1 MNIHS
6 VKQGCTSQRMT
17 ERNFYNLF
25 RLSQFTAKEM
35 LKVKEPI
42 EKKHV
47 KTKDFFFETLIPLCG
62 LGQVRKIN
70 FIPLAWTPSIFCLR
84 SIFMNPQGFLR
95 IKHINNLLCRWAKV
109 CTGLTKPRLL
119 QLEQIGLNWNC
130 FIHDSTLHCVEK
142 STIMGLAR
150 DAEMEFGS
158 CLTVRKCVYIQKE
171 QTENIF
177 FVIEVNDARKG
188 LKSCY
193 RGIPL
198 LCLILCTPVCL

>member
-1 MNIHS
+1 MNIPS

-130 FIHDSTLHCVEK
+130 YIHVHCDSTLHCMEK

-150 DAEMEFGS
+150 DAVLLWGNVCIF
-158 CLTVRKCVYIQKE
+158 RKNRQK
-171 QTENIF
+171 IF
-177 FVIEVNDARKG
+177 FCNW
-188 LKSCY
+188 S
-193 RGIPL
+193 
-198 LCLILCTPVCL
+198 